1 MIKNYNL
8 RFFSVF
14 ILTFAMLLLASIYL
28 TPEAVSCGDSA
39 KDSDKTLASNS
50 SFEEPIEPETEPID
64 EVSKP
69 VDDVSEKLPPV
80 PEGQEAPLN
89 PQPGEE
95 LPLGDREA
103 EGHPIG
109 E

>member
-1 MIKNYNL
+1 MTKIYNFNTFTI
-8 RFFSVF
+8 FF
-14 ILTFAMLLLASIYL
+14 LTFSLLLLASIYL
-28 TPEAVSCGDSA
+28 TPYALSCGDSA
-39 KDSDKTLASNS
+39 RDNDKTLASNS
-50 SFEEPIEPETEPID
+50 SFEEPVEPETEPID
-64 EVSKP
+64 E
-69 VDDVSEKLPPV
+69 VSEKLPPV

-109 E
+109 N